1 MLEERQEYGA
11 QQFSATDSLKKLVIE
26 KLGKTIDMAC
36 RKEEAIANYTT
47 ETGFVR
53 GVKIM
58 KSLLWKHTPDEMRVV
73 ITELYKKMDAELE
86 KIEKSTW
93 SESTKT
99 INKMKVSDDTSMQVL
114 ELLTVVIQYSPM
126 STEYKDM
133 EVFGDFKEL
142 IKTIRSPEPVKMF
155 SGEIEAES

>member
-1 MLEERQEYGA
+1 MVEERSQDNA
-11 QQFSATDSLKKLVIE
+11 QQFSATDSLKKLVID

-53 GVKIM
+53 SVKLM
-58 KSLLWKHTPDEMRVV
+58 KSLLLRHTPDEIRVV
-73 ITELYKKMDAELE
+73 ISELYKKLDTELE

-93 SESTKT
+93 SESTKA
-99 INKMKVSDDTSMQVL
+99 INKMKVSDEVSMQVL
-114 ELLTVVIQYSPM
+114 ELLTVVIQYSSM

-142 IKTIRSPEPVKMF
+142 IKAIRSPEPVKMF
-155 SGEIEAES
+155 STEIESEV